1 MSSLLKKTLVVL
13 SLGIFAYVTVGYV
26 RAKAQDNSAFRA
38 LTVYSEVLNYVQ
50 RDYVDEPN
58 IHLVTNGSLHGLL
71 DSLDPQSAYLS
82 PLEYKDFKDKS
93 ASNPPAETGLALT
106 RRFGYIGVIGVL
118 PDSPGAKIGL
128 RIGDILEKIAGFT
141 TGQMAIDQAQLLLKG
156 DPGTTVQL
164 SVIRRGK
171 AEPQEMNIT
180 LAKLTAPKLVEDR
193 LNGDVAYLRVPE
205 FTPGVSKQ
213 IREKL
218 AQFQKS
224 GAKKL
229 LLDLRDSSLGDD
241 QEGVLTAQLF
251 LSSGTIATL
260 KGQTVTPVVSSAD
273 ATNVVWTEPV
283 AVLIGNGTAGP
294 AEIVAAAIADNKRG
308 STVGERTY
316 GTASQ
321 QKLIEMDDGSALILT
336 VANYF
341 TPGNKEIA
349 AEGVPPTAEVHPSID
364 DLLAQADLTQ
374 PAALPS
380 SSPDDPVVKKAIEI
394 LQGNAAVEKKAAK
407 LVNAWQQLAA

>member
-1 MSSLLKKTLVVL
+1 MS
-13 SLGIFAYVTVGYV
+13 
-26 RAKAQDNSAFRA
+26 
-38 LTVYSEVLNYVQ
+38 
-50 RDYVDEPN
+50 
-58 IHLVTNGSLHGLL
+58 
-71 DSLDPQSAYLS
+71 
-82 PLEYKDFKDKS
+82 
-93 ASNPPAETGLALT
+93 
-106 RRFGYIGVIGVL
+106 
-118 PDSPGAKIGL
+118 
-128 RIGDILEKIAGFT
+128 
-141 TGQMAIDQAQLLLKG
+141 
-156 DPGTTVQL
+156 
-164 SVIRRGK
+164 
-171 AEPQEMNIT
+171 
-180 LAKLTAPKLVEDR
+180 
-193 LNGDVAYLRVPE
+193 GDVAYLRVPE

-218 AQFQKS
+218 VQFQKS

-229 LLDLRDSSLGDD
+229 ILDLRDSSLGDD
-241 QEGVLTAQLF
+241 QEGILTAQLF

-260 KGQTVTPVVSSAD
+260 KGQTVTPVVSAAD
-273 ATNVVWTEPV
+273 ATKVVWTEPV

-294 AEIVAAAIADNKRG
+294 AEILAAAIADNKRG

-341 TPGNKEIA
+341 TPGNKDIP

-380 SSPDDPVVKKAIEI
+380 SSPEDPVVKKAIEL
-394 LQGNAAVEKKAAK
+394 LQGAPAAEKKAAK
-407 LVNAWQQLAA
+407 LLHGWQQLAA